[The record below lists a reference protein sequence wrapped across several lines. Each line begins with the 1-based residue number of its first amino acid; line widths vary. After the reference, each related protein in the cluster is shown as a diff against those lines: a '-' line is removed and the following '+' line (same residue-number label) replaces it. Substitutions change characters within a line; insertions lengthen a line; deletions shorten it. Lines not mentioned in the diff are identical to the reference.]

1 MAVMRRHTR
10 ATAIT
15 VLILIALTSGCAT
28 FGLVESPA
36 SLLEQ
41 GKALY
46 EARRYDEALGKF
58 LEVIRREPTMWVA
71 FLYAA
76 RAYIA
81 KADWLAAIQHGR
93 RALELA
99 PTGQDVAPVFA
110 EALIGGARDSLARQQ
125 YGEAISRLV
134 EYVRLKPGD
143 VSGWLDLGKAY
154 WQSGQ
159 RTEAFAAFRRVLE
172 LQPRQEEALR
182 YLLGTPGR

>member
-1 MAVMRRHTR
+1 MSVMRRHTR
-10 ATAIT
+10 ATAIM
-15 VLILIALTSGCAT
+15 VLILIGLTSGCAT
-28 FGLVESPA
+28 FGLVESTA

-46 EARRYDEALGKF
+46 EAGRYDEALGKF
-58 LEVIRREPTMWVA
+58 LEVIRREPTSWVA
-71 FLYAA
+71 YLYAA

-81 KADWLAAIQHGR
+81 KAAWLAAIQHGR

-99 PTGQDVAPVFA
+99 PTGRDVVPVFA

-125 YGEAISRLV
+125 YGEA
-134 EYVRLKPGD
+134 
-143 VSGWLDLGKAY
+143 VS
-154 WQSGQ
+154 
-159 RTEAFAAFRRVLE
+159 AFRRVLE